1 MIPKLPSGFTH
12 PLLIGEGAFSS
23 VYRVRQTSLDRWVAI
38 KIISEINAIRRKE
51 ILKEAK
57 TQAKIQLECIPQV
70 YDTFEWKNKICIVM
84 QWHKGV
90 SLKAIMDSNPPFN
103 HRYKIANSL
112 ISAVSDFHRLGFAHR
127 DIKPENILVS
137 PEHGVILV
145 DLGFTKN
152 ISDNNDSINGVVK
165 GTPAYMAPEIW
176 NSGKDVNYLQS
187 DLFSLGKILAEIFA
201 NEDNFQE
208 AINSLLNII
217 PEKRP
222 ETACEFQKIWKSI
235 DVSIKEFSNWGSI
248 AGNLSHT
255 YHSRKLLTASKDL
268 LYAHRHEESYWLL
281 VECLEEDPDYD
292 EAIAFMRNFP
302 HSSRKNFTRNL
313 LFTGTFFFLIV
324 VSACAYLLGKHSGDP
339 YDIPKLNNF
348 SHVKKSDQLVN
359 LGKKQ
364 KFSSSIKLFEDTLK
378 SVSFSGRLVVHQ
390 YPQDGF
396 LLIDSIT
403 IRNKAHY
410 KSGIECQKGLHQ
422 LAWKNRTGRIVWRQK
437 LFLLPFQTKQISIK
451 EGS

>member
-51 ILKEAK
+51 LLKEAK
-57 TQAKIQLECIPQV
+57 TQANIQLECIPQV
-70 YDTFEWKNKICIVM
+70 YDTFEWKKKICIVM

-90 SLKAIMDSNPPFN
+90 SLRAILDSNPPVN

-112 ISAVSDFHRLGFAHR
+112 ISAVADFHRLGFAHR
-127 DIKPENILVS
+127 DIKPENILIS
-137 PEHGVILV
+137 PECGVVLV
-145 DLGFTKN
+145 DFGFTKK

-176 NSGKDVNYLQS
+176 NSGKNVNYLQA
-187 DLFSLGKILAEIFA
+187 DLFSLGKILTELFTS
-201 NEDNFQE
+201 EDNFKE
-208 AINSLLNII
+208 AINSLLNVI

-222 ETACEFQKIWKSI
+222 ETACEFQKIWDSI
-235 DVSIKEFSNWGSI
+235 DASINEFSNWEQI
-248 AGNLSHT
+248 AGNLSHNL
-255 YHSRKLLTASKDL
+255 HSRKLLTASKDL
-268 LYAHRHEESYWLL
+268 LYAHRYEESYWLL

-292 EAIAFMRNFP
+292 EAIAFMRTFP
-302 HSSRKNFTRNL
+302 HSSRKNFTKNMIIL
-313 LFTGTFFFLIV
+313 GTFFFLIV
-324 VSACAYLLGKHSGDP
+324 VSACAYLLGKYSGDN
-339 YDIPKLNNF
+339 YNIPKLQNF
-348 SHVKKSDQLVN
+348 SQVNRTKQLINLTKNKKYS
-359 LGKKQ
+359 G
-364 KFSSSIKLFEDTLK
+364 SIKLFEDTLK
-378 SVSFSGRLVVHQ
+378 SVSLSGRLVVQQ

-396 LLIDSIT
+396 LLIDSIA
-403 IRNKAHY
+403 ILNKAHY
-410 KSGIECQKGLHQ
+410 KTGIECQKGLHH
-422 LAWKNRTGRIVWRQK
+422 LVWKNRTGAIVWREK